1 MPDSKPFHRPRP
13 PVQPNYP
20 PADIAGAAAAQGIHL
35 DGAALANLNKYDV
48 LLLKWQKAINLV
60 GPTTLEERASRHF
73 LDSIQMIRYLP
84 STDITL
90 VDIGSG
96 AGFPGLVLAMLGV
109 REVHLVESDIRKA
122 TFLREV
128 SRETSLPVT
137 IHDRRVEDTQ
147 ISGMNVLTA
156 RALAPLVDLLGYMYR
171 LSDGRSDTTGLFLK
185 GVQAEGEI
193 EKAQKKWEF
202 DLESFAS
209 LTEPDARILRITNL
223 KPKGR
228 T

>member
-1 MPDSKPFHRPRP
+1 MPDHATFNRNRP
-13 PVQPNYP
+13 VMPNFA
-20 PADIAGAAAAQGIHL
+20 PADIAGALAGQKIHVDDATLAKL
-35 DGAALANLNKYDV
+35 DKYDV

-60 GPTTLEERASRHF
+60 GPTTLEDRANRHF
-73 LDSIQMIRYLP
+73 LDSVQLLRYLP
-84 STDITL
+84 STDVTL

-137 IHDRRVEDTQ
+137 IHDRRVEDCQ
-147 ISGMNVLTA
+147 IEGMQVLTA

-171 LSDGRSDTTGLFLK
+171 LGNGSAQTMGLFLK
-185 GVQAEGEI
+185 GVQAEAEI
-193 EKAQKKWEF
+193 AKAHKKWEF
-202 DLESFAS
+202 ELESFPS
-209 LTEPDARILRITNL
+209 LTEPEAQILRITAL
-223 KPKGR
+223 KPKSR
-228 T
+228 